1 MDGIMESQDILREL
15 KKVLIRY
22 RTGLISIEQCRQEVS
37 ILATMLKAYEDTVM
51 EEKLNQIQMVIE
63 DRR

>member
-1 MDGIMESQDILREL
+1 MDSQDILREL

-22 RTGLISIEQCRQEVS
+22 RTGLISIEHCRQEVS

-51 EEKLNQIQMVIE
+51 EEKLDRIQMVIG

>member
-1 MDGIMESQDILREL
+1 MDSQDILMEL
-15 KKVLIRY
+15 NKTLIKY
-22 RTGLISIEQCRQEVS
+22 RAGLISIEQCRQEVS

-51 EEKLNQIQMVIE
+51 EEKLDRIQMVIG

>member
-1 MDGIMESQDILREL
+1 MESQDILREL
-15 KKVLIRY
+15 NKTLIKY
-22 RTGLISIEQCRQEVS
+22 RAGLISIEQCRQEVS

>member
-1 MDGIMESQDILREL
+1 MDSQDILMEL
-15 KKVLIRY
+15 NKTLIKY
-22 RTGLISIEQCRQEVS
+22 RAGLISIERCRQEVS

>member
-1 MDGIMESQDILREL
+1 MDSQDILREL

-51 EEKLNQIQMVIE
+51 EEKMDRIQSVIE
-63 DRR
+63 ERK

>member
-1 MDGIMESQDILREL
+1 MDSQDILREL

-37 ILATMLKAYEDTVM
+37 ILATMLKAYEDTIL
-51 EEKLNQIQMVIE
+51 EEKLDRIQYVIE
-63 DRR
+63 ERK

>member
-1 MDGIMESQDILREL
+1 MESQDILREL

-22 RTGLISIEQCRQEVS
+22 RTGLIPIEQCRQEVS
-37 ILATMLKAYEDTVM
+37 ILAVMLKAYEDTVM
-51 EEKLNQIQMVIE
+51 EEKLDRIQMVIG

>member
-1 MDGIMESQDILREL
+1 MDSQDILMEL
-15 KKVLIRY
+15 NKTLIKY
-22 RTGLISIEQCRQEVS
+22 RAGLISIEQCRQEAS

-51 EEKLNQIQMVIE
+51 EEKLDRIQMVIG

>member
-1 MDGIMESQDILREL
+1 MMDSQDILREL

-51 EEKLNQIQMVIE
+51 EEKLDRIQMVIG

>member
-1 MDGIMESQDILREL
+1 MDSQDILREL

-37 ILATMLKAYEDTVM
+37 ILATMLKAYEDTIL
-51 EEKLNQIQMVIE
+51 EEKLDRIQSVIE
-63 DRR
+63 ERK

>member
-1 MDGIMESQDILREL
+1 MDSQDILMEL
-15 KKVLIRY
+15 NKTLIKY
-22 RTGLISIEQCRQEVS
+22 RAGLISIEQCRQEAS

>member
-1 MDGIMESQDILREL
+1 MDSQDILMEL
-15 KKVLIRY
+15 NKTLIKY
-22 RTGLISIEQCRQEVS
+22 RAGLISIEQCRQEVS

>member
-1 MDGIMESQDILREL
+1 MEEMMDSQDILREL

-51 EEKLNQIQMVIE
+51 EEKLDRIQMVIG

>member
-1 MDGIMESQDILREL
+1 MDSQDILREL
-15 KKVLIRY
+15 KNVLIRY

-51 EEKLNQIQMVIE
+51 EEKLDRIQMVIG

>member
-1 MDGIMESQDILREL
+1 MESQDILREL
-15 KKVLIRY
+15 NKVLIRY